1 MQDIVCVR
9 KFFNR
14 QKIFTHKK
22 NTFAIGNLVTIV
34 KTFMQIRSAE
44 FLRSS
49 TDTKSLPSEHL
60 PEYAFMGRS
69 NVGKS
74 SLINML
80 CANNKLAKVS
90 HAPGKTITINHF
102 IINKAWYLA
111 DFPGYGYARRAKEM
125 RSQWTQFIMDYLST
139 RKNLSTV
146 FILTD
151 ISIPPQKKDMDFINF
166 VGDKNIP
173 IVILLTKA
181 DKVKRSMVQRN
192 LEQFKNALSE
202 SWAELPLMIMT
213 SSKDKTGRDEILS
226 YVEETN
232 KVFAGRKR

>member
-1 MQDIVCVR
+1 
-9 KFFNR
+9 
-14 QKIFTHKK
+14 
-22 NTFAIGNLVTIV
+22 
-34 KTFMQIRSAE
+34 MQIRSAE

-49 TDTKSLPSEHL
+49 TDVKLLPAEHL

-102 IINKAWYLA
+102 LINKAWYLA

-125 RSQWTQFIMDYLST
+125 RSQWTQFIKEYLST
-139 RKNLSTV
+139 RKNLETV
-146 FILTD
+146 FILMD
-151 ISIPPQKKDMDFINF
+151 VSIPPQEKDLDFINF

-173 IVILLTKA
+173 LIILLTKA
-181 DKVKRSMVQRN
+181 DKLKRSMVQRN
-192 LEQFKNALSE
+192 REQFNKALSE
-202 SWAELPLMIMT
+202 NWEELPMMILT
-213 SSKDKTGRDEILS
+213 SSSDKTGREEILN
-226 YVEETN
+226 YIEETN
-232 KVFAGRKR
+232 KVFANRKK